1 MYELVSLVQLKE
13 WVYRS
18 VLRQQMCIAEPNLV
32 KESIDFLRHILYK
45 NSELQILYTYVGLHV
60 VCIYMYM

>member
-18 VLRQQMCIAEPNLV
+18 VLRQQMCIAEPILV